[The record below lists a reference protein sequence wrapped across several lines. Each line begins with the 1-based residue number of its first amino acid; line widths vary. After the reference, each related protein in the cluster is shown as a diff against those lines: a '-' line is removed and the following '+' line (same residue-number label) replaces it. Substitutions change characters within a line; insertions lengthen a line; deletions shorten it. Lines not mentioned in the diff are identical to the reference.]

1 MMTVTV
7 KVMGPLIN
15 LVGASTFDMTL
26 PEGATLWEL
35 LEVLFQQYGEALRQE
50 VMNPQGTDLA
60 PYYKLLVNGRNSKLM
75 DYLDTKL
82 AAGPL
87 VQVMPP
93 MAGGYCVSTVGSPVE
108 YDRRTDLIQRDMK
121 DDKGGYAM
129 NHQGHVLA
137 PLPGTIWEV
146 VVKEG
151 DRVKAGEAVIILEA
165 MKMENEIMAP
175 MDGVVSQIHVV
186 KGDKVQNEQVL
197 AVIE

>member
-26 PEGATLWEL
+26 PEGSTLWEL

-82 AAGPL
+82 EAGQL
-87 VQVMPP
+87 VHVMPP
-93 MAGGYCVSTVGSPVE
+93 IAGG
-108 YDRRTDLIQRDMK
+108 
-121 DDKGGYAM
+121 
-129 NHQGHVLA
+129 
-137 PLPGTIWEV
+137 
-146 VVKEG
+146 
-151 DRVKAGEAVIILEA
+151 
-165 MKMENEIMAP
+165 
-175 MDGVVSQIHVV
+175 
-186 KGDKVQNEQVL
+186 
-197 AVIE
+197 

>member
-75 DYLDTKL
+75 DYRHPQLV
-82 AAGPL
+82 AAQR
-87 VQVMPP
+87 VHESPP
-93 MAGGYCVSTVGSPVE
+93 MA
-108 YDRRTDLIQRDMK
+108 
-121 DDKGGYAM
+121 
-129 NHQGHVLA
+129 
-137 PLPGTIWEV
+137 V
-146 VVKEG
+146 V
-151 DRVKAGEAVIILEA
+151 
-165 MKMENEIMAP
+165 
-175 MDGVVSQIHVV
+175 
-186 KGDKVQNEQVL
+186 
-197 AVIE
+197 